1 MEKQFNTVIDGLIDS
16 FRCKEKA
23 NEYWLINTIVNTN
36 IPKSVIITI
45 FEMIMVK

>member
-36 IPKSVIITI
+36 IPVSHHNYI
-45 FEMIMVK
+45 